1 MKQIL
6 LVLRKDCRK
15 FWPEILLSLAITSAF
30 VWLSPYLWR
39 NASPS
44 SPHWF
49 ALDWQRLQVLANVV
63 EFLVPVTWL
72 ILISRVVHEE
82 NLIGNRQFWLTR
94 PYLWQALLTE
104 KLLFVALF
112 VGVPFA
118 ISQICLL
125 IGAGFS
131 PKAYVPNLAATLLL
145 VAGAIVVPIFTL
157 STVTRTLLRIIGTL
171 LTFVVTL
178 IGFAFLAGNMTFGPN
193 VSIPYSDRITIP
205 IILAFCC
212 TVMIAQYSARK
223 LWLSRTL
230 LVILCITVA
239 GLAMQPFAVSLLE
252 RIYQLPYPGHPNP
265 IQLSVDAAS
274 KEGITAASWDGKTVF
289 LSIPIVASEIPLD
302 GQVSPDDVRITID
315 SADGTHWTSPWQS
328 IANHRIS
335 ADSPRDTLSVG
346 IDKSTFDRTRNSPVT
361 IHLKIA
367 FTQLTEGESS
377 TEKFDPQRELL
388 LPHIGSCTYDG
399 GNDYLRSDFSCRV
412 PFHSP
417 ALTRITV
424 VRSPY
429 PCTNDPSQP
438 GAHPDSTWIEGPLHT
453 ELAAL
458 DLSPIRTMEINL
470 PSYQPTSVV
479 RDNSA
484 KLALCPGAP
493 ITVTSFKLVRRFQ
506 YQLDLVGVQLPD
518 GYHTFTQH

>member
-15 FWPEILLSLAITSAF
+15 FWPEILLSLVITSVF

-39 NASPS
+39 NPSPS

-49 ALDWQRLQVLANVV
+49 ALDWQRLQILANVV
-63 EFLVPVTWL
+63 EFLLPVAWL

-82 NLIGNRQFWLTR
+82 NLVGNRQFWLTR
-94 PYLWQALLTE
+94 PYRWQALLAE

-118 ISQICLL
+118 IAQICLL
-125 IGAGFS
+125 VGSGFS
-131 PKAYVPNLAATLLL
+131 PRAYLPNLAVALLL
-145 VAGAIVVPIFTL
+145 VAGAIVVPMFAL
-157 STVTRTLLRIIGTL
+157 ATVTRTLLRIIGTL
-171 LTFVVTL
+171 LTFVVIL
-178 IGFAFLAGNMTFGPN
+178 VAIVFLASDATFGPN

-205 IILAFCC
+205 IILAFCG

-230 LVILCITVA
+230 LVILCVTVA

-252 RIYQLPYPGHPNP
+252 RIYQLPYPGHTNP
-265 IQLSVDAAS
+265 IQVTLDATS
-274 KEGITAASWDGKTVF
+274 REGITAASWNGKTIF
-289 LSIPIVASEIPLD
+289 LSIPIAASEIPLD
-302 GQVSPDDVRITID
+302 GQITPDDVRVTID

-328 IANHRIS
+328 IANHRIAS
-335 ADSPRDTLSVG
+335 ESPRDTLTVG
-346 IDKSTFDRTRNSPVT
+346 IDKDTFDRLRTSPVT
-361 IHLKIA
+361 VHIKVAL
-367 FTQLTEGESS
+367 TQLTEGDST
-377 TEKFDPQRELL
+377 TEKFDPTRELSL
-388 LPHIGSCTYDG
+388 AHIGSCTYDG
-399 GNDYLRSDFSCRV
+399 GLNHFRTDFSCRV

-424 VRSPY
+424 VRSPF

-438 GAHPDSTWIEGPLHT
+438 GAHPDSNWIEGPLHT

-458 DLSPIRTMEINL
+458 DLSPIRTMSFNL
-470 PSYQPTSVV
+470 PSYQPTSVPG
-479 RDNSA
+479 DNSA

-506 YQLDLVGVQLPD
+506 YQLDLPDVKLPD
-518 GYHTFTQH
+518 GNLTSTQN